1 MNNEHFKIVL
11 AVNPM
16 ENQYITLL
24 DFMLVT
30 TRNLTDG
37 GTRAPAPSSTADYI
51 CNSICSLTETD
62 MDDIIIEL
70 CKISL
75 RTRNEQQQKYCLDVV
90 EEIEKLA

>member
-1 MNNEHFKIVL
+1 MNNENFKIVL
-11 AVNPM
+11 AVNPS

-30 TRNLTDG
+30 TRNLTNG
-37 GTRAPAPSSTADYI
+37 GTRAPAPKSIADYVL
-51 CNSICSLTETD
+51 NSICSLTETGVD
-62 MDDIIIEL
+62 NIIVEL

-90 EEIEKLA
+90 EEIEKIA